1 MTTGRAASSRRS
13 LSKALGELDEH
24 APVGRILDFV
34 ECDDEAQTFNDVQI
48 DLIFPKQP
56 QQFLIGRVGTV
67 RVHPKLQPHAKW

>member
-1 MTTGRAASSRRS
+1 MTNGRPPRAGGS

-48 DLIFPKQP
+48 DL
-56 QQFLIGRVGTV
+56 
-67 RVHPKLQPHAKW
+67 